1 VVAVLAAALVVGIVL
16 FAMGGDAAPSKK
28 GDRGSSPT
36 LSPTL
41 TVAALPACIYGDDP
55 AAFVGHDDWNRTLL
69 DTRYRLPRDYRPP
82 DLVPVT
88 DAGFDSDLEI
98 RQLVVVDL
106 AALRMAAAQAGHPVE
121 VLAAYRSFADQRAL
135 FEERKEELGYDR
147 SLDKTAR
154 AGHSEHQLGTAVDL
168 KTAGEVDVTQ
178 AWGEDPTGRWVAEN
192 AHRFGFVLSYP
203 KDRRSETCYPYEPW
217 HFRYVGRDRA
227 EEVRASGLT
236 LREYLWR
243 QQEG

>member
-1 VVAVLAAALVVGIVL
+1 VVAVLAGALVVGIVMI
-16 FAMGGDAAPSKK
+16 AMGGDAAPSKR
-28 GDRGSSPT
+28 GRRGSSPT
-36 LSPTL
+36 ASPSSN
-41 TVAALPACIYGDDP
+41 VAALPACIYGDDL
-55 AAFVGHDDWNRTLL
+55 AEHVGYDDWDRSLL
-69 DTRYRLPRDYRPP
+69 DTRYRLPSDYRPP
-82 DLVPVT
+82 DLVPVS

-106 AALRMAAAQAGHPVE
+106 AALRIAAAEAGHPVE
-121 VLAAYRSFADQRAL
+121 VLAAHRSFAEQRAL
-135 FEERKEELGYDR
+135 FEERKEQFGYDR

-154 AGHSEHQLGTAVDL
+154 AGHSEHQLGTAVDF
-168 KTAGEVDVTQ
+168 KSAGEVDVTQ

-217 HFRYVGRDRA
+217 HFRYMGRDEA
-227 EEVRASGLT
+227 TKVRASGLT

-243 QQEG
+243 QEG

>member
-1 VVAVLAAALVVGIVL
+1 VAVLAGALVVGIVMI
-16 FAMGGDAAPSKK
+16 AMGGDAAPSRRGRK
-28 GDRGSSPT
+28 GSSPT
-36 LSPTL
+36 VSPSSN
-41 TVAALPACIYGDDP
+41 VAALPACIYGDDP
-55 AAFVGHDDWNRTLL
+55 AEHVGYDDWDRSLL

-82 DLVPVT
+82 DLVPVS

-106 AALRMAAAQAGHPVE
+106 AALRIAAAEAGHPVE
-121 VLAAYRSFADQRAL
+121 VLAAHRSFAEQRVL
-135 FEERKEELGYDR
+135 FEERKEQFGYDR

-154 AGHSEHQLGTAVDL
+154 AGPSEHQLGTAVDF
-168 KTAGEVDVTQ
+168 KSAGEVDVTE

-203 KDRRSETCYPYEPW
+203 KDRRSKTCYPYEPW
-217 HFRYVGRDRA
+217 HFRYMGRDEA
-227 EEVRASGLT
+227 TKVRASGLT

-243 QQEG
+243 QQAG